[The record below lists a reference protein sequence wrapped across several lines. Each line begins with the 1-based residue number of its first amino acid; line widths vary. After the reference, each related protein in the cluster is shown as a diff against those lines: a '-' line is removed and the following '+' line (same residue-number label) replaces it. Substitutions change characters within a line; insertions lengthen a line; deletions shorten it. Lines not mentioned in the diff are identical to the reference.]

1 MHEVILRN
9 FKNKLEMSLN
19 SYKSDSD
26 LTQRYS
32 YYKSLINGNSIEKN
46 KASEIVELCF
56 EDVTLSKEEK
66 ENNIKVVLDNQ
77 SKFKEILDNTLRVL
91 EGRVS
96 DLSYI
101 KTSEKREEEVLK
113 SNREGR

>member
-1 MHEVILRN
+1 MHEVILKN

-19 SYKSDSD
+19 SYKSDAD

-32 YYKSLINGNSIEKN
+32 YYKGLVKDNSIDEN
-46 KASEIVELCF
+46 KASEIVELSF

-77 SKFKEILDNTLRVL
+77 SNFKEILDNTLRVL

-101 KTSEKREEEVLK
+101 KKIEEKEQEVLK
-113 SNREGR
+113 TNREGR